1 MNEIEKNYELLRG
14 IHKELKDMIYS
25 KEDDIPSEA
34 WEEKYDFLERLR
46 EHYSGRISK
55 LRWSE
60 LEETLKPVREE
71 EKAERIRTENLG
83 KNTYQQKINKEQ
95 QKRNIV
101 ERNKE
106 RRESSR
112 RNTKVQKKNVL
123 KEIQDK
129 EETQL

>member
-1 MNEIEKNYELLRG
+1 MNEIEKNYKLLRG
-14 IHKELKDMIYS
+14 IHKELRDMIYS
-25 KEDDIPSEA
+25 KEDDIPSKA

-46 EHYSGRISK
+46 EHYSDKISK

-71 EKAERIRTENLG
+71 ERAERLRSESSG
-83 KNTYQQKINKEQ
+83 KNTYQHQHLKELQKK
-95 QKRNIV
+95 NIV

-129 EETQL
+129 EEIQL

>member
-1 MNEIEKNYELLRG
+1 MSEIEKNFQLLKEVY
-14 IHKELKDMIYS
+14 KELRDMMHL

-34 WEEKYDFLERLR
+34 WEEKYDFLERLK
-46 EHYSGRISK
+46 EHYSDKITR

-60 LEETLKPVREE
+60 LEETLRPLREE
-71 EKAERIRTENLG
+71 EKKERLRKENLG
-83 KNTYQQKINKEQ
+83 KNTYQHQHLKEQ
-95 QKRNIV
+95 QKKNIR

-112 RNTKVQKKNVL
+112 RNTKLQKKNVL

-129 EETQL
+129 EEIQL

>member
-1 MNEIEKNYELLRG
+1 MNEIEKNYKLLRG
-14 IHKELKDMIYS
+14 IHKELRDMIYS
-25 KEDDIPSEA
+25 KEDDIPSES

-46 EHYSGRISK
+46 EHYSNRISK

-60 LEETLKPVREE
+60 LETTLRPVREE
-71 EKAERIRTENLG
+71 EKKERLRKENSG
-83 KNTYQQKINKEQ
+83 KNTYQHQHLKELQKK
-95 QKRNIV
+95 NIV

-129 EETQL
+129 EEIQL

>member
-14 IHKELKDMIYS
+14 IHKELRDMIYS